1 MTDNELLLAI
11 SGLLDKKLKA
21 ELQPLKDDM
30 KSFGEKL
37 DSFGERLD
45 SLEKRMDSLEKRM
58 DSLEKRMDSLEKELH
73 SVKIEIHTIKK
84 ELSSIKLYQENVLL
98 PRLVTIESCYTE
110 TYKRYRDNNERI
122 ESFFEDVDLLKK
134 VVTEHS
140 TKLQMIS

>member
-37 DSFGERLD
+37 DSFGERL
-45 SLEKRMDSLEKRM
+45 DSLEKRM